1 MSKHNSKLMVAVL
14 CCIWSFNTATGQ
26 ETAFPKGF
34 YFRLGVAYSPVF
46 NAPSLSALADPLV
59 SLPRHNV
66 SIPFEFQWQMKSRFG
81 LVFQYRPV
89 NIDANI
95 RAAVANQVARLFP
108 DDYATINLPG
118 VYPEFNN
125 GDDASQ
131 ALIALSYAMEVGKWA
146 IQPRLLLGGTTY
158 FPLTAEVAL
167 KRRDSNQL
175 NLLTLQPNDVDA
187 ETGDAASLTFGLGA
201 LLQRH
206 LWRRWSIFGLAE
218 WTAFKPELTY
228 TYSIENQIDNT
239 INTQILSSNQVVQ
252 MLHLGGGLTF
262 RISRKR

>member
-1 MSKHNSKLMVAVL
+1 MNKHNITWIAALL
-14 CCIWSFNTATGQ
+14 CSIWVFNTATAQ

-34 YFRLGVAYSPVF
+34 YFRLGVAYSPIL

-95 RAAVANQVARLFP
+95 RAAVSNEVALQFP
-108 DDYATINLPG
+108 NDYVTVNLPG
-118 VYPEFNN
+118 FYPEFNN

-131 ALIALSYAMEVGKWA
+131 ALIALSYAMEAGKWA
-146 IQPRLLLGGTTY
+146 IQPRLMLGGITY
-158 FPLTAEVAL
+158 YPLTAEIGL

-175 NLLTLQPNDVDA
+175 NVLTLQPNLTDP
-187 ETGDAASLTFGLGA
+187 ETGVATSLTLGLGA
-201 LLQRH
+201 LFQRH
-206 LWRRWSIFGLAE
+206 LWRRWSAFGIAE
-218 WTAFKPELTY
+218 WTAFKSDLSY

-239 INTQILSSNQVVQ
+239 INTQILASNQIVQ
-252 MLHLGGGLTF
+252 MLHVGGGLTF
-262 RISRKR
+262 RISRKK